1 MANPDRPNGF
11 RAGRPMG
18 GVSVYQG
25 ASDASA
31 MYQGDFVI
39 MEATG
44 EVDVAVAGS
53 TALVGVADSY
63 LAAAGDT
70 DIKVIDDVDQVFIGQ
85 DDASGTPTQSDI
97 GNNADILATAGSSA
111 LKQSRQEIDISS
123 VNTTT
128 QQLRL
133 RQFMESPEYSIGVNS
148 LWKVVMNEHYL
159 NTTTGV

>member
-11 RAGRPMG
+11 RAGSPMG

-111 LKQSRQEIDISS
+111 LKQ
-123 VNTTT
+123 
-128 QQLRL
+128 
-133 RQFMESPEYSIGVNS
+133 
-148 LWKVVMNEHYL
+148 
-159 NTTTGV
+159 